1 MFREPLSQIHTS
13 YFNTGVPE
21 IKDLTTSVMSNALI
35 RMLKEVG
42 SLCGLQDDIYCFKGT
57 VLRKMRLDE
66 AEGDEK
72 ELAHQ
77 EYSDPSNGEA
87 ERENGNKFFKKQE
100 YHNAM
105 IYHTEDIKRNPKD
118 PRSRISQLR
127 DSFLPIQVSNPTA
140 MDLNLDAPHS
150 MGTTI
155 IGVTYNGGVVLGADS
170 RTSTGMYVAN
180 RASDKITQLTDNVYV
195 CRSGSA
201 ADSQVVSDYVR
212 YFLHQH
218 TIQLGQPATVKVSAN
233 LIRMLAYNNKLFNSL
248 KNDYLLMEV
257 LKVPVLNATVYHEL
271 NKNNMLQTGLI
282 VGGWDKYEGGK
293 IYGIPLGG
301 TVVEQPF
308 AIGGSGSSYLYGFF
322 DQAWK
327 ENMTKEEAEQ
337 LVVKAVSLAIARDGA
352 SGGVVRTVIIN
363 SEGVTRNFYPGDK
376 LQLWHEELE
385 PQNSLL
391 DILNAAGPEPMA
403 M

>member
-1 MFREPLSQIHTS
+1 M
-13 YFNTGVPE
+13 N
-21 IKDLTTSVMSNALI
+21 
-35 RMLKEVG
+35 
-42 SLCGLQDDIYCFKGT
+42 
-57 VLRKMRLDE
+57 
-66 AEGDEK
+66 
-72 ELAHQ
+72 
-77 EYSDPSNGEA
+77 
-87 ERENGNKFFKKQE
+87 
-100 YHNAM
+100 
-105 IYHTEDIKRNPKD
+105 
-118 PRSRISQLR
+118 
-127 DSFLPIQVSNPTA
+127 
-140 MDLNLDAPHS
+140 MDLKKDLDAPHS

-170 RTSTGMYVAN
+170 RTSTGVYVAN

-201 ADSQVVSDYVR
+201 ADSQIVSDYVR

-218 TIQLGQPATVKVSAN
+218 TIQQGQPATVKVAAN
-233 LIRMLAYNNKLFNSL
+233 LVRLLSYNNK
-248 KNDYLLMEV
+248 DI
-257 LKVPVLNATVYHEL
+257 
-271 NKNNMLQTGLI
+271 LQTGMI

-301 TVVEQPF
+301 TIIEQPF
-308 AIGGSGSSYLYGFF
+308 SIGGSGSSYLYGFF

-327 ENMTKEEAEQ
+327 EGMTKDEAELFDILLQQ

-376 LQLWHEELE
+376 LPLWHEELE

-391 DILNAAGPEPMA
+391 DILNASSPEPMNIQ
-403 M
+403 

>member
-1 MFREPLSQIHTS
+1 MADQ
-13 YFNTGVPE
+13 G
-21 IKDLTTSVMSNALI
+21 
-35 RMLKEVG
+35 
-42 SLCGLQDDIYCFKGT
+42 
-57 VLRKMRLDE
+57 
-66 AEGDEK
+66 
-72 ELAHQ
+72 
-77 EYSDPSNGEA
+77 
-87 ERENGNKFFKKQE
+87 
-100 YHNAM
+100 
-105 IYHTEDIKRNPKD
+105 
-118 PRSRISQLR
+118 
-127 DSFLPIQVSNPTA
+127 
-140 MDLNLDAPHS
+140 MDLNAPHS

-218 TIQLGQPATVKVSAN
+218 TIQLGQPATVKVAAN
-233 LIRMLAYNNKLFNSL
+233 LVRLLSYNNKS
-248 KNDYLLMEV
+248 
-257 LKVPVLNATVYHEL
+257 
-271 NKNNMLQTGLI
+271 MLETGLI

-301 TVVEQPF
+301 TIIEQPF

-327 ENMTKEEAEQ
+327 EGMTKDEAEQLVMLLQ

-363 SEGVTRNFYPGDK
+363 SEGVKRNFYQGDA
-376 LQLWHEELE
+376 LPLWHEELE

-391 DILNAAGPEPMA
+391 DVLNSSGPEPMA
-403 M
+403 T